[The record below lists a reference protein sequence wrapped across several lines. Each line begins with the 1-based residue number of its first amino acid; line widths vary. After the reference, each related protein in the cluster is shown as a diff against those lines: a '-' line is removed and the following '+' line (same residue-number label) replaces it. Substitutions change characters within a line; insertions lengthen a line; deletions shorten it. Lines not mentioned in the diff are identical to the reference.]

1 MMDEKRV
8 INLSLKLMA
17 VSDVAYVSMIDS
29 DGFPETRALF
39 NLRNIKKYPGLKE
52 LFQQYNSDFLT
63 YFTTNMSSPKIERIL
78 ENPKVC
84 VYYCKPDE
92 WRGLMIAGFMEIV
105 NDKDIKN
112 ALWQNNW
119 TIYYP
124 GGVEDP
130 DYAILKLQPI
140 FLKGYNQLQQYT
152 MNLAG
157 V

>member
-39 NLRNIKKYPGLKE
+39 NLRNVKKYPGLKE

-63 YFTTNMSSPKIERIL
+63 YFTTNMSSPKIERIQ

-92 WRGLMIAGFMEIV
+92 WRGLMIAGFMKIV
-105 NDKDIKN
+105 NDKYIKN

-130 DYAILKLQPI
+130 DYAILKLRPI